1 MRLVFSVIACLTLAA
16 CITSPKQCE
25 FRPSDPATET
35 FSPSLGVDIGSMTR
49 TVLGDY
55 TQDDVVGGGSSL
67 IGVDIVSIH
76 YWAYLANGTPV
87 DSVMDQPFTI
97 DLRTQS
103 TIGLADGM
111 IGMNV
116 GGSRTIVVP
125 SELALGACDNGS
137 VPGNSTLVY
146 KVDLLSIGA
155 P

>member
-1 MRLVFSVIACLTLAA
+1 
-16 CITSPKQCE
+16 
-25 FRPSDPATET
+25 
-35 FSPSLGVDIGSMTR
+35 
-49 TVLGDY
+49 
-55 TQDDVVGGGSSL
+55 
-67 IGVDIVSIH
+67 
-76 YWAYLANGTPV
+76 
-87 DSVMDQPFTI
+87 
-97 DLRTQS
+97 
-103 TIGLADGM
+103 M